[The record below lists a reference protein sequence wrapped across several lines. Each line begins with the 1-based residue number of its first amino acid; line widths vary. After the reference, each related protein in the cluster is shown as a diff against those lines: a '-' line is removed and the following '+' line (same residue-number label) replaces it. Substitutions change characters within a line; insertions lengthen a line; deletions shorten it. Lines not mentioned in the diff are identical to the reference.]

1 VKYHQMIQEME
12 QRERERKEM
21 YRMEVSNRV
30 QQQRSLNSSE
40 RSTRKKKI
48 MEVKDQYQQMKSSH
62 YKAEK
67 ETSKL
72 IE

>member
-1 VKYHQMIQEME
+1 MIQEME

-21 YRMEVSNRV
+21 YRLEVSNRV

-40 RSTRKKKI
+40 RSMRKKKI
-48 MEVKDQYQQMKSSH
+48 MEVKDQYHQMKSSH